1 MSKNTANKASANKA
15 SANKANETTTTTPA
29 VAQLDWTAES
39 ARIAEVAKTTPGSK
53 GNELQKIARYLGGTS
68 DGVEL
73 MRAACGQAGAA
84 AILPL
89 SRNVLSKLPKL
100 AAKLAVGAPW
110 CSLAG
115 LADTGS
121 KKEDASVAFA
131 LGTLGAGDSRQK
143 SIIAS
148 AVKRYPGGATAQMPA
163 ALEAARFFGIIK
175 RADNAT
181 ARNADYV
188 IVDAEACAKLIPKE

>member
-1 MSKNTANKASANKA
+1 MAKNTARKTAAVA
-15 SANKANETTTTTPA
+15 ADTATDTTTAPA
-29 VAQLDWTAES
+29 VAQLDWSAEA
-39 ARIAEVAKTTPGSK
+39 ARIADVAKATPGSK
-53 GNELQKIARYLGGTS
+53 GNELQKVARYIAGS
-68 DGVEL
+68 SEGVEL
-73 MRAACGQAGAA
+73 MRAAAGQAGAA

-100 AAKLAVGAPW
+100 AAKLATGQPW

-163 ALEAARFFGIIK
+163 ALEAARFFGIVK

-188 IVDAEACAKLIPKE
+188 IVDSAACDALIPKE